1 MLATPS
7 AITNIEKGETM
18 SNTIHEVMEY
28 GSIIASDEDF
38 DILIGVNGAYFN
50 LWVGDGT
57 GRYNNTECY
66 DMASRVEGA
75 DGRSSNGLYG
85 LDIVKVIEAGKALL
99 ESILSGE
106 DEEE

>member
-1 MLATPS
+1 
-7 AITNIEKGETM
+7 M

-57 GRYNNTECY
+57 GRYNNTECF

-75 DGRSSNGLYG
+75 DPQTSNGLYG
-85 LDIVKVIEAGKALL
+85 LDFVKVLDAGKALL
-99 ESILSGE
+99 ESVLMGEE
-106 DEEE
+106 DEEV